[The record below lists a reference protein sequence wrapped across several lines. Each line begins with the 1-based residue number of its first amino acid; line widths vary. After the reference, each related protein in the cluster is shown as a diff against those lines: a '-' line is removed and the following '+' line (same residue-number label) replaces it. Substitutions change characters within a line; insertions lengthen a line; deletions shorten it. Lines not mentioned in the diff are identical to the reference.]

1 MRFYF
6 REGIHSPAPPR
17 TREKDDAEAGEEGG
31 GKREERK
38 FKEIDAQDRGRGDGD
53 RFIARA
59 DEEASDEEGTQ
70 EIRRC
75 WEPPEYQ
82 TRSCVLRA
90 LVMRELWVLRTSV
103 GIRPRF
109 DKYRFKKKHTIH

>member
-1 MRFYF
+1 MESVRC
-6 REGIHSPAPPR
+6 RRQGISECAFTFGKGSTRPPPPR
-17 TREKDDAEAGEEGG
+17 TREEDDAEAGEEGG

-90 LVMRELWVLRTSV
+90 LVMRELWV
-103 GIRPRF
+103 
-109 DKYRFKKKHTIH
+109 